1 MITVLAVLILILLV
15 VIIGYLINLK
25 GYLASKFKQKSYA
38 QAQIMRSFDRKN
50 KDILIDKLV
59 LEIKNAQK
67 EAENDTSQWISK
79 NDFIKICNTLIQKLK
94 EELNQNE
101 VDAEQ

>member
-25 GYLASKFKQKSYA
+25 GYLAGKFKQKSYA

-59 LEIKNAQK
+59 LEIKNAKK

>member
-25 GYLASKFKQKSYA
+25 GYLAGKFKQKSYA
-38 QAQIMRSFDRKN
+38 QVQIMRSFDRKN

-67 EAENDTSQWISK
+67 EAKNDTIQWISK
-79 NDFIKICNTLIQKLK
+79 NDFIKMCNTLIQKLK

>member
-1 MITVLAVLILILLV
+1 MITVLVVLILILLV

-25 GYLASKFKQKSYA
+25 GYLADKFKQKSYA

-67 EAENDTSQWISK
+67 EAKDNTIQWISK
-79 NDFIKICNTLIQKLK
+79 NDFIKMCNTLIQKLK

>member
-25 GYLASKFKQKSYA
+25 GYLAGKFKQKSYA

-67 EAENDTSQWISK
+67 EAKNDTIQWISK
-79 NDFIKICNTLIQKLK
+79 NDFIKMCNTLIQKLK

>member
-25 GYLASKFKQKSYA
+25 GYLAGKFKQKSYA